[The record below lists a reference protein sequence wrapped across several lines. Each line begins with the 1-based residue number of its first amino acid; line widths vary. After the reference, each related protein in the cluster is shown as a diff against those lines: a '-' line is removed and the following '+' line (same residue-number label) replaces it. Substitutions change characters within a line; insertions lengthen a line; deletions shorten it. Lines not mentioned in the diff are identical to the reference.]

1 MRCHATRSTDGL
13 PCERWARR
21 GAFVCPAHG
30 GNLPQVRAAAER
42 RLARKR
48 AEWMYAKLWVQTLR
62 ELDSKPPETIEETR
76 AWLREERE
84 RLEAAGVHIP
94 KPRRRRSEAERER
107 DRIRREDRAEEAAAK
122 ARVNGQKAG

>member
-1 MRCHATRSTDGL
+1 
-13 PCERWARR
+13 
-21 GAFVCPAHG
+21 
-30 GNLPQVRAAAER
+30 
-42 RLARKR
+42 
-48 AEWMYAKLWVQTLR
+48 MYAKLWVQTLR